1 MGSVGK
7 FSEID
12 RVIKETHAVG
22 CISDTSA
29 LIAFTYTPSE
39 FSEDAEFVFKK
50 LEKLKLPSY
59 VNVTV
64 RHEYVD
70 FERRVQLGEHILSM
84 PEKPKG
90 NFLPNRLKALI
101 GNMRRIVDERARNH
115 ELPVLSEREV
125 KRLKKEATHYRI
137 AKADLW
143 THLCSDSLGNRLE
156 SAWDSVLTK
165 TRSQYVGLG
174 AGVPTMMQR
183 KPEWKDT
190 YSIIEHS
197 GLGGSDA
204 MILNF
209 LECSRL
215 PFVLSCDFDLA
226 YAALR
231 GGVSKTVLIP
241 DELYRRRMRPLL

>member
-1 MGSVGK
+1 MGSVRK

-12 RVIKETHAVG
+12 KVINETRAEG
-22 CISDTSA
+22 CVSDTSA

-70 FERRVQLGEHILSM
+70 FERRLQLGEHILSM

-101 GNMRRIVDERARNH
+101 GNMRRTVDERARNH

-125 KRLKKEATHYRI
+125 KRLKKEATRYRV

-143 THLCSDSLGNRLE
+143 THLCADSLENRLE
-156 SAWDSVLTK
+156 SAWNVVLLK
-165 TRSQYVGLG
+165 TQSQYVGLG
-174 AGVPTMMQR
+174 VGVPAIMQR
-183 KPEWKDT
+183 KPEWKNV

-209 LECSRL
+209 LECSKL

-226 YAALR
+226 YAAFR
-231 GGVSKTVLIP
+231 GSVSKMVLIP
-241 DELYRRRMRPLL
+241 DELYRRRMRGLI